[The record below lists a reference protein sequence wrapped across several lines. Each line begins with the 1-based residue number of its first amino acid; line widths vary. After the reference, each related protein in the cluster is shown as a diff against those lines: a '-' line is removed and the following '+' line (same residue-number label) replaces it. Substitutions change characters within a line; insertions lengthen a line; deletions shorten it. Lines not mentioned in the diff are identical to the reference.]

1 MKNFSSTVY
10 TTDDAKSGYTYSIIN
25 NEAAITGFSGEPT
38 YINIPEIIDG
48 CRVTEIKENSF
59 YNCLTLKHIDIPE
72 TVEKIGHHAFYACLS
87 LENIVI
93 PDSVTEIGM
102 GSFCGCDSLRSV
114 SLPENLTEI
123 PDSCFRSCTSLT
135 NIIIPQ
141 NIERIGEF
149 CFSGCTS
156 LMAVSIGDNT
166 KSLDDCS
173 FYMCSSLKNLYIPDS
188 VEKIGSCAVGY
199 IPTPEGSMT
208 MDGFIVLGSKK
219 SVAKKYAD
227 ENNLTFED
235 VGNSLHAFAVQRING
250 QRITVPSVFV
260 AGVAILFV
268 SALFMTFSKT
278 HNAKKNRKRKIK
290 K

>member
-1 MKNFSSTVY
+1 MKNFLSAVHG
-10 TTDDAKSGYTYSIIN
+10 TDDGKSGYTYTIIN

-38 YINIPEIIDG
+38 YINIPDIIDG
-48 CRVTEIKENSF
+48 CRVTEIRDNSF
-59 YNCLTLKHIDIPE
+59 YNCSTLKHIDIPE

-87 LENIVI
+87 LENIAV

-102 GSFCGCDSLRSV
+102 GSFCGCDALRSV
-114 SLPENLTEI
+114 SLSEKLTEL

-135 NIIIPQ
+135 NIMIPQ
-141 NIERIGEF
+141 NVERIGEF

-156 LMAVSIGDNT
+156 LVSVSIGD
-166 KSLDDCS
+166 KVESLDDCA

-188 VEKIGSCAVGY
+188 AERIGSCAVGY

-208 MDGFIVLGSKK
+208 MDNFIVLGSKK
-219 SVAKKYAD
+219 SAAKKYAD

-250 QRITVPSVFV
+250 QKIAVPSVFV
-260 AGVAILFV
+260 IAVAIFFV
-268 SALFMTFSKT
+268 SAVIMMLR
-278 HNAKKNRKRKIK
+278 KKHTSRRKRR
-290 K
+290 